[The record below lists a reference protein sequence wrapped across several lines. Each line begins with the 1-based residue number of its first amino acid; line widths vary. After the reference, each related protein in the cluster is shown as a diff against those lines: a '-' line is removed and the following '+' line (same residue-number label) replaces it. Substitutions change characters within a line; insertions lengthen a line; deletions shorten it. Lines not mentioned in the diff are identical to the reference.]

1 MSIFRDVTITWRDK
15 DYTVTPSMRLM
26 RTIEMGDISLT
37 DIAVRTSQGRPP
49 VSHIA
54 VVLSKML
61 QSVGANA
68 SEDAVFEELISGD
81 ADQVAAMVGV
91 VMTAFTP
98 QIDEGKNPDAR
109 AGKQPQARASKK
121 AAR

>member
-1 MSIFRDVTITWRDK
+1 
-15 DYTVTPSMRLM
+15 M

-54 VVLSKML
+54 LVLSKML

-98 QIDEGKNPDAR
+98 QIDEGKNPDAQ

>member
-1 MSIFRDVTITWRDK
+1 MSIFRDVTITWRGK

-54 VVLSKML
+54 LVLSKML

-109 AGKQPQARASKK
+109 AGNQPQARASKK

>member
-1 MSIFRDVTITWRDK
+1 MAIFRDVTITWRGK

-26 RTIEMGDISLT
+26 RSIEMADISLT

-54 VVLSKML
+54 LVLSKML

-68 SEDAVFEELISGD
+68 TEDAVFEELISGD
-81 ADQVAAMVGV
+81 ADQVAAMIGV

-109 AGKQPQARASKK
+109 ARNQPQARASKK
-121 AAR
+121 AAK

>member
-1 MSIFRDVTITWRDK
+1 MSIFRDVTITWRGK

-98 QIDEGKNPDAR
+98 QIDEGKNPDAQ